1 MILGVFLRSFKTY
14 KGINYIP
21 LSNGQKFVGIVGDN
35 GIGKSSILEA
45 LDCVFNQKRWNVNI
59 TSRRSGLG
67 TTKPYILPIFYINE
81 ATFEGEELTLA
92 RKISDRVKS
101 FIETDFA
108 TANRPHFNS
117 FKEHLGTQRF
127 EENKL
132 LLPLGINHN
141 HKIDLG
147 TFTSEDFLSHVF
159 DRTISTFTDINS
171 NETDLLDK
179 ILKTITTKINY
190 IYIPKDIDTDTFM
203 KLERAEIQILMGE
216 QLNDIITNNFNET
229 QLYNLNT
236 GLRDF
241 LDSLSG
247 ELVDYSYRTPHTS
260 RQQNLKRADINNL
273 IIQSFFNIR
282 KLHKSTT
289 TGDWLELELLS
300 SGEKQKAIID
310 VADRFLNMHEE
321 NGKNLIIAIDEP
333 EASLHMSA
341 CFDQFNSLY
350 KISEKCKQLLFTTH
364 WYGFFPIIENGF
376 VNVITKNDT
385 QHFFDQI
392 QLERYIEEIRQQT
405 ANSRGR
411 LPYDIRLKR
420 INDFVQSIMAS
431 LMLDEPYNWLFCEGS
446 SEKIYFEYYFKDL
459 VETKKL
465 RIMPMG
471 GTPGIKRLYKNI
483 IGSIEEFKNEIK
495 GKVFMLIDTDEQ
507 LVEFETNDSLENYIS
522 CKRMINAEQT
532 TNLIKLTSNP
542 KSPKTEIEDVLNSK
556 IAHKTLLHFK
566 EIYPEKLNFIID
578 DMNCIENTAYY
589 DLNLGPRDYQKLIE
603 FYDFENIK
611 FEFAKKYIELVEDDN
626 TIPKIITDIKIFF
639 DS

>member
-81 ATFEGEELTLA
+81 DTFEGEELTLA

-127 EENKL
+127 EVNKL

-159 DRTISTFTDINS
+159 DRTISTFIDINS

-405 ANSRGR
+405 ANSWGR

-446 SEKIYFEYYFKDL
+446 SEKIYLEYYFKDL

-578 DMNCIENTAYY
+578 DMNCFENTAYY

>member
-1 MILGVFLRSFKTY
+1 MILGVFLRSYKTY

-21 LSNGQKFVGIVGDN
+21 LSNSQKFVGIVGDN

-45 LDCVFNQKRWNVNI
+45 IDCVFNQKKWNVNI

-67 TTKPYILPIFYINE
+67 TTKPHIIPIFYIDE
-81 ATFEGEELTLA
+81 SIFQGEELNFA
-92 RKISDRVKS
+92 RKISERVKL

-108 TANRPHFNS
+108 SANRPHFNS
-117 FKEHLGTQRF
+117 FKEQIGNIELD
-127 EENKL
+127 ENKL
-132 LLPLGINHN
+132 LLPIGINHN
-141 HKIDLG
+141 HKVDLG
-147 TFTSEDFLSHVF
+147 TFASEDFLTHIFS
-159 DRTISTFTDINS
+159 RPITSITEATTPEINKLD
-171 NETDLLDK
+171 ELLK
-179 ILKTITTKINY
+179 VITTKIDY
-190 IYIPKDIDTDTFM
+190 IYIPKDIDPETFM
-203 KLERAEIQILMGE
+203 KLERAEVQTLMGE
-216 QLNDIITNNFNET
+216 QLNDIITNNFSDI
-229 QLYNLNT
+229 QLQNLNT
-236 GLRDF
+236 GLREF
-241 LDSLSG
+241 LDSLSS
-247 ELVDYSYRTPHTS
+247 ELINYSYRTPHTS

-273 IIQSFFNIR
+273 IIESFFNIR
-282 KLHKSTT
+282 KLHKETSSD
-289 TGDWLELELLS
+289 DWLELELLS

-310 VADRFLNMHEE
+310 VADRFLNLHEE
-321 NGKNLIIAIDEP
+321 NGRNLIIAIDEP

-392 QLERYIEEIRQQT
+392 QLERYIEEVRQQT
-405 ANSRGR
+405 TTSRGR

-459 VETKKL
+459 IENNKL

-483 IGSIEEFKNEIK
+483 IGPFEEFKNEVN
-495 GKVFMLIDTDEQ
+495 GKVFLLIDTDEQ
-507 LVEFETNDSLENYIS
+507 LVEFDTNDSLESYIS
-522 CKRMINAEQT
+522 CKRMVNIQDS
-532 TNLIKLTSNP
+532 TNLIKLSSNP
-542 KSPKTEIEDVLNSK
+542 KSPKTEIEDILNSNVTYR
-556 IAHKTLLHFK
+556 TLLYFK
-566 EIYPEKLNFIID
+566 DKYPDKLDFITD
-578 DMNCIENTAYY
+578 DMECNQNTAYY
-589 DLNLGPRDYQKLIE
+589 DLNLGPKDYAKLIE

-611 FEFAKKYIELVEDDN
+611 FEFAKKYIELVKGDDR
-626 TIPKIITDIKIFF
+626 TPKIITDIKSFF

>member
-1 MILGVFLRSFKTY
+1 MILGVFLRNYKTY

-21 LSNGQKFVGIVGDN
+21 LSNSQKFVGIVGDN

-45 LDCVFNQKRWNVNI
+45 LDCVFNQKKLNVNI

-67 TTKPYILPIFYINE
+67 TTKPHIVPIFYIDKSI
-81 ATFEGEELTLA
+81 FQGEQLNFA
-92 RKISDRVKS
+92 KRISERVKL

-108 TANRPHFNS
+108 SANRPHFNS
-117 FKEHLGTQRF
+117 FKEHLGSIQLNQR
-127 EENKL
+127 KL
-132 LLPLGINHN
+132 LLPIGINHS
-141 HKIDLG
+141 HKVDLG
-147 TFTSEDFLSHVF
+147 TFTSEDFLTHIFS
-159 DRTISTFTDINS
+159 RSITSIT
-171 NETDLLDK
+171 ETTASEVNKLDELLK
-179 ILKTITTKINY
+179 SITTRIDY
-190 IYIPKDIDTDTFM
+190 IYIPKDIDPETFM
-203 KLERAEIQILMGE
+203 KLERAEVQTLMGE
-216 QLNDIITNNFNET
+216 QLNDIITNNFSDN
-229 QLYNLNT
+229 QLQNLNT

-241 LDSLSG
+241 LDSLSS
-247 ELVDYSYRTPHTS
+247 ELVNYSYRTPHTS

-273 IIQSFFNIR
+273 IIESFFNIR
-282 KLHKSTT
+282 KLHKETSS
-289 TGDWLELELLS
+289 GDWLELEQLS

-310 VADRFLNMHEE
+310 VADRFLNLHAE

-405 ANSRGR
+405 ATSRGS

-459 VETKKL
+459 IDSKKL

-471 GTPGIKRLYKNI
+471 GTPGIQRLYKNI
-483 IGSIEEFKNEIK
+483 IGPFDEFKREVK
-495 GKVFMLIDTDEQ
+495 GKIFMLIDTDEQ
-507 LVEFETNDSLENYIS
+507 LVEFDTNEGLNPFIS
-522 CKRMINAEQT
+522 CKRMVNREKLT
-532 TNLIKLTSNP
+532 DLIKLSSNP

-556 IAHKTLLHFK
+556 ITYQTLLHFK
-566 EIYPEKLNFIID
+566 EIYPDKLTFITENMD
-578 DMNCIENTAYY
+578 CIENTAYY
-589 DLNLGPRDYQKLIE
+589 DLNLGPRDYSKLTE

-611 FEFAKKYIELVEDDN
+611 FEFAKKYVELVKEDD
-626 TIPKIITDIKIFF
+626 IEPKIITDIKNFF

>member
-507 LVEFETNDSLENYIS
+507 LVEFETIDSLESYIS

>member
-1 MILGVFLRSFKTY
+1 MILGVFLRSYKTY

-21 LSNGQKFVGIVGDN
+21 LSNSQKFVGIVGDN

-45 LDCVFNQKRWNVNI
+45 LDCVFNQKKWNVNI

-67 TTKPYILPIFYINE
+67 TTKPYIIPIFYIDESAFHGDQLNF
-81 ATFEGEELTLA
+81 AK
-92 RKISDRVKS
+92 RISERVKL

-108 TANRPHFNS
+108 LANRPHFNS
-117 FKEHLGTQRF
+117 FKEHLRSIKLD
-127 EENKL
+127 ENKL

-141 HKIDLG
+141 HKVDLG
-147 TFTSEDFLSHVF
+147 TFTSEDFLTYIF
-159 DRTISTFTDINS
+159 NRPISSITEATSSEINKLD
-171 NETDLLDK
+171 ELLK
-179 ILKTITTKINY
+179 VITTKIDY
-190 IYIPKDIDTDTFM
+190 IYIPKDIDPETFM
-203 KLERAEIQILMGE
+203 KLERAEVQTLMGE
-216 QLNDIITNNFNET
+216 QLNDIITNNFSDT
-229 QLYNLNT
+229 QLQNLNT

-241 LDSLSG
+241 LDSLST
-247 ELVDYSYRTPHTS
+247 ELVNYSYRTPHTS

-282 KLHKSTT
+282 KLHKETSS
-289 TGDWLELELLS
+289 GDWLELELLS

-321 NGKNLIIAIDEP
+321 NGQNLIIAIDEP

-376 VNVITKNDT
+376 VNVVTKDDT

-392 QLERYIEEIRQQT
+392 QLERYIEEVRQQT
-405 ANSRGR
+405 TTSRGR

-459 VETKKL
+459 IESNKL

-483 IGSIEEFKNEIK
+483 IGPFEEFKSEVN
-495 GKVFMLIDTDEQ
+495 GKVFMIIDTDEQ
-507 LVEFETNDSLENYIS
+507 LVEFDTNDALESYIS
-522 CKRMINAEQT
+522 CKRMVNINDS
-532 TNLIKLTSNP
+532 TNLIKLSSNP

-556 IAHKTLLHFK
+556 VTYKTLLYFK
-566 EIYPEKLNFIID
+566 DKYPDKLDFLVEGMECNQK
-578 DMNCIENTAYY
+578 TAYY
-589 DLNLGPRDYQKLIE
+589 DLNLGPRDYEKLIE

-611 FEFAKKYIELVEDDN
+611 FEFAKKYVELVKDED
-626 TIPKIITDIKIFF
+626 IVPKIITDIKSFF